1 MHPIDE
7 LLDQWEIIVKEVNK
21 TDVPLECIKK
31 IVIKLNDGKQRTIN
45 LHTLIKQGLQIDDIE
60 SLVARTFSE
69 MDADINIHDSIN
81 KICTIIKRDYF
92 KNKPA
97 RIYKFYSFKKVVK
110 CLFYIYTEIKGKK
123 TFLKILKQTII
134 KTLKS

>member
-69 MDADINIHDSIN
+69 MDADIKDVDFVLIS
-81 KICTIIKRDYF
+81 KALLR
-92 KNKPA
+92 
-97 RIYKFYSFKKVVK
+97 
-110 CLFYIYTEIKGKK
+110 
-123 TFLKILKQTII
+123 
-134 KTLKS
+134 